1 MGEIGAN
8 FNFASLFH
16 YTQEL
21 CIKKFIFWNFRK
33 YSSLILEQ
41 NSRTLIFLAIRLLQ
55 LQQKIRKVGICSII
69 SKQKNIL
76 IYCKTGYRHLHSKH
90 SSPGTLWTHIIRGG
104 VYSVVDF
111 RIPDLHEK
119 NYVPILI
126 FWGNF
131 KENLPL
137 FMWGCL

>member
-21 CIKKFIFWNFRK
+21 CIKKNIFWNFRK

-69 SKQKNIL
+69 SKQKKTFLYIVKLDTVIFIPNIFPPW
-76 IYCKTGYRHLHSKH
+76 HFVNPH
-90 SSPGTLWTHIIRGG
+90 
-104 VYSVVDF
+104 
-111 RIPDLHEK
+111 
-119 NYVPILI
+119 N
-126 FWGNF
+126 
-131 KENLPL
+131 
-137 FMWGCL
+137 